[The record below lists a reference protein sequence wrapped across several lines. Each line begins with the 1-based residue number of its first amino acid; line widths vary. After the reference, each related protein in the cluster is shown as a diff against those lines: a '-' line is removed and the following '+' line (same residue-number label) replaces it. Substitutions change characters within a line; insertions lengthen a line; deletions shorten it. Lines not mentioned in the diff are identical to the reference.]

1 MRLAH
6 LGHAFGAFGSCV
18 WHIWVMRLEH
28 LGHAFGAFGSCVWR
42 IWVMRLEH
50 LGQAHW
56 HSLDLRGGTALGL
69 SLYYTLFSNS

>member
-1 MRLAH
+1 MRLA
-6 LGHAFGAFGSCV
+6 
-18 WHIWVMRLEH
+18 H

-56 HSLDLRGGTALGL
+56 HSLDLRGGTAQVKKIECKGVQAHRYVRKSGSGSVLGL
-69 SLYYTLFSNS
+69 SLSLSRC